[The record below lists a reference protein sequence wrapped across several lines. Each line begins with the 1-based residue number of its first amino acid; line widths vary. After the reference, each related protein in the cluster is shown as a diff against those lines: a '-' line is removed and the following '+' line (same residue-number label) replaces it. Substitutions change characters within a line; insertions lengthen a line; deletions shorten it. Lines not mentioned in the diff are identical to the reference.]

1 MTDAHVGLAGQLARL
16 PQRQVLSD
24 DVYETVKG
32 LIMDSVV
39 EPGTRL
45 NIDALT
51 RELGISQTPIRESLA
66 RLESDGL
73 VIKEP
78 LRGYRVSSRLT
89 REEFEARE
97 EELVARFGGR
107 EPAGHEH
114 DAAGEEERAIVE
126 FVGADA
132 LLQGV
137 EAHADIQITTALS
150 AEVGLDYVR
159 GSLRASGDPLPRMP
173 PLRGRAGL
181 RYQISAFQIGGDVL
195 AIPRVK
201 QYVTVIGEVQNP
213 TAHVYKSGLDRTDYI
228 RLSGGTTQRAD
239 GKRIY
244 VVRADGSVAP
254 QDGASWFGGG
264 GLQLEPGDTVVVPL
278 DAERMRPL
286 PLWTAVTTIIYNLAV
301 AVAAIG
307 SL

>member
-89 REEFEARE
+89 RAEFEDLFEYR
-97 EELVARFGGR
+97 LHI
-107 EPAGHEH
+107 EPW
-114 DAAGEEERAIVE
+114 AAGRAAERAGDDDLARLKAEMLSYTDVPDRPSYE
-126 FVGADA
+126 SYRAMA
-132 LLQGV
+132 
-137 EAHADIQITTALS
+137 AHDQRFHDLVLELSGNETA
-150 AEVGLDYVR
+150 
-159 GSLRASGDPLPRMP
+159 
-173 PLRGRAGL
+173 
-181 RYQISAFQIGGDVL
+181 
-195 AIPRVK
+195 
-201 QYVTVIGEVQNP
+201 
-213 TAHVYKSGLDRTDYI
+213 
-228 RLSGGTTQRAD
+228 RLSFQRTHCHLHLFLL
-239 GKRIY
+239 Y
-244 VVRADGSVAP
+244 Y
-254 QDGASWFGGG
+254 GGG
-264 GLQLEPGDTVVVPL
+264 IATKALREHKAVV
-278 DAERMRPL
+278 
-286 PLWTAVTTIIYNLAV
+286 TAVRKGNPEEAAAAMRSHIESSRARLRPIFDSSNTTD
-301 AVAAIG
+301 
-307 SL
+307 

>member
-89 REEFEARE
+89 RDEFDDLFEYR
-97 EELVARFGGR
+97 LLI
-107 EPAGHEH
+107 EPW
-114 DAAGEEERAIVE
+114 AAGRAAERA
-126 FVGADA
+126 GADELA
-132 LLQGV
+132 RLKAEMGEAGFTTLERRWARPTCDVNGLTSGYQGPG
-137 EAHADIQITTALS
+137 AKTIIPS
-150 AEVGLDYVR
+150 
-159 GSLRASGDPLPRMP
+159 RASAKVSMRLVPNMDPM
-173 PLRGRAGL
+173 
-181 RYQISAFQIGGDVL
+181 
-195 AIPRVK
+195 
-201 QYVTVIGEVQNP
+201 
-213 TAHVYKSGLDRTDYI
+213 
-228 RLSGGTTQRAD
+228 
-239 GKRIY
+239 RIQ
-244 VVRADGSVAP
+244 AT
-254 QDGASWFGGG
+254 F
-264 GLQLEPGDTVVVPL
+264 
-278 DAERMRPL
+278 
-286 PLWTAVTTIIYNLAV
+286 
-301 AVAAIG
+301 
-307 SL
+307 